1 MIEVN
6 LLPGG
11 RKRAAK
17 GAKGAGLSFRLPSLS
32 ALPMDRW
39 ILGSAAVGV
48 LAVAA
53 IAWLFTGVRKQ
64 RDETQVALDEAV
76 QDSAR
81 FSDLIAR
88 TQLLTARR
96 DSIAQRVGI
105 IQKIDQNRFVW
116 AHVLDEIGRAL
127 PDYTWLTEANQ
138 VSPDPISVR
147 LTGQAGNNFALTV
160 FMEQLE
166 ASPFLQGVTLI
177 QSQQE
182 FVGQGSTAQQVVQ
195 GFILEV
201 SYVQPPME
209 FLQTVP
215 LFEGASATQTEA
227 ASPAAPGA
235 APAGPPA
242 GREN

>member
-17 GAKGAGLSFRLPSLS
+17 GKKGGGFKLPRIGGLPT
-32 ALPMDRW
+32 DRW
-39 ILGSAAVGV
+39 VLGAAGIGIAAAAV
-48 LAVAA
+48 
-53 IAWLFTGVRKQ
+53 IAWLFLGVRTG
-64 RDETQVALDEAV
+64 REETQVALDEAV
-76 QDSAR
+76 QDSVR

-105 IQKIDQNRFVW
+105 IQGIDQNRFVW
-116 AHVLDEIGRAL
+116 AHTLDEIGRAL
-127 PDYTWLTEANQ
+127 PDYTWLAELTQ
-138 VSPDPISVR
+138 VSNDPVTLR
-147 LTGQAGNNFALTV
+147 LVGQAGNNFALTV

-166 ASPFLQGVTLI
+166 TSPFLQGVTLI

-182 FVGQGSTAQQVVQ
+182 FVGQGTNGQQVVQ
-195 GFILEV
+195 GFVLEV
-201 SYVQPPME
+201 GYVQPPME

-215 LFEGASATQTEA
+215 LFEGATETQTETRDSTA
-227 ASPAAPGA
+227 ARAPAAPP
-235 APAGPPA
+235 AP
-242 GREN
+242 REED

>member
-1 MIEVN
+1 LIEVN

-17 GAKGAGLSFRLPSLS
+17 GKKGGPSLSFKLPSLS
-32 ALPMDRW
+32 ALPMDKW
-39 ILGSAAVGV
+39 ILGSAAVGA
-48 LAVAA
+48 LA
-53 IAWLFTGVRKQ
+53 IAAMAWLYLGVTKQ

-116 AHVLDEIGRAL
+116 AHLLDEVGRAL
-127 PDYTWLTEANQ
+127 PDYTWLTELNQ

-182 FVGQGSTAQQVVQ
+182 FVGQGSAGQQVVQ

-215 LFEGASATQTEA
+215 LFEGASATQIEA
-227 ASPAAPGA
+227 DSSAAPA